1 MQLWG
6 LANIE
11 GKGERVKGGG
21 GGGGRR
27 ERERDPGG
35 KEGMDG
41 RGEEKGPGGKGGS
54 PGMLHATTMFCLPH
68 EFTPSTRQRP
78 CEATLR
84 TSKEDIE
91 HTLNTS
97 TTMQKN

>member
-1 MQLWG
+1 M
-6 LANIE
+6 E
-11 GKGERVKGGG
+11 G
-21 GGGGRR
+21 
-27 ERERDPGG
+27 
-35 KEGMDG
+35 
-41 RGEEKGPGGKGGS
+41 GPGGEEEDGWGGS
-54 PGMLHATTMFCLPH
+54 SGMLHAATMFCLPH

-97 TTMQKN
+97 TTMQKKLMNS